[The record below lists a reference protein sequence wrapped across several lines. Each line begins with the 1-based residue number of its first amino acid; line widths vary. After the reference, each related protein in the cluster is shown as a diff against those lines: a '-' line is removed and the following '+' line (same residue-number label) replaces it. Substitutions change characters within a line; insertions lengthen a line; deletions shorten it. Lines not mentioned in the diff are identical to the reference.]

1 MKSALVISSEPL
13 DPLEVLLD
21 DSLSSKSPVNFRIS
35 PFEAPVLNS
44 CIVSVPDDTLK
55 IMTSD
60 AESDDPKEIVSDPP
74 APVIVST
81 PPAPVIISALDPAMI
96 MSAPAPPVMVSASV
110 CPVKFTDDPDE
121 FNVIV

>member
-21 DSLSSKSPVNFRIS
+21 DSLSSKSPVNLRIS
-35 PFEAPVLNS
+35 PFEEPVLNS
-44 CIVSVPDDTLK
+44 CIVSAPDDALK

-60 AESDDPKEIVSDPP
+60 AESDDPKVVSDPP

-110 CPVKFTDDPDE
+110 CPVNLQT
-121 FNVIV
+121 IQMSLM